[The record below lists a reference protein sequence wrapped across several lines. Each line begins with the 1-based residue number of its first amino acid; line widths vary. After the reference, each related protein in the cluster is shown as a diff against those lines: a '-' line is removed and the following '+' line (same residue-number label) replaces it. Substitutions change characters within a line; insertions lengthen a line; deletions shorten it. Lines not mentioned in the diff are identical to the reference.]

1 MRLNEPIKVSA
12 FAIHQIF
19 WVLSKSNTGKCW
31 IVNFLSWSTVKEPI
45 PLYLIMRWIMNL
57 IGQKYTGSGN
67 ILFIDGPKRVV
78 KCVVDRFIY
87 YCQQRCKY
95 LTEGKIFWQ
104 IYDRILHRR
113 FAYDRWNVLGKSVV
127 RNSGLLLYQ
136 PQISLLSYED
146 YLFQKRS
153 EVFLE
158 LKLDRLS
165 IL

>member
-1 MRLNEPIKVSA
+1 MWLNGPIKVSA

-104 IYDRILHRR
+104 IYDRIFHRR
-113 FAYDRWNVLGKSVV
+113 ITYDRWNVWGKSVV
-127 RNSGLLLYQ
+127 VNSGILTDQ
-136 PQISLLSYED
+136 PQISFLSKED
-146 YLFQKRS
+146 YLFEKGARYLS
-153 EVFLE
+153 ELN
-158 LKLDRLS
+158 LDRLS